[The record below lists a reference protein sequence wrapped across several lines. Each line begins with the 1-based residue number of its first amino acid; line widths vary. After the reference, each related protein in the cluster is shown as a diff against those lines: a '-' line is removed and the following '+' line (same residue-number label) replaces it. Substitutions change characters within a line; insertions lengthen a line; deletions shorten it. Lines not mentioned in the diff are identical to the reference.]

1 MKNCRLDHL
10 LLLLGGVRRSNSF
23 LFANSCDL
31 FCIMVMSSYEQA
43 IDTINKHLSAPLIS
57 RLGSGR
63 RACVVQIDLLFRIS
77 PCDDCLACIG

>member
-1 MKNCRLDHL
+1 
-10 LLLLGGVRRSNSF
+10 
-23 LFANSCDL
+23 
-31 FCIMVMSSYEQA
+31 MVMSSYEHA

-77 PCDDCLACIG
+77 PCDDCLACIVQIDLLFRISSDDCLARIG

>member
-1 MKNCRLDHL
+1 MRESDC
-10 LLLLGGVRRSNSF
+10 VQC
-23 LFANSCDL
+23 ANSCDL
-31 FCIMVMSSYEQA
+31 FRHMVMSSYEHA

-77 PCDDCLACIG
+77 PCDDCLACIVCR